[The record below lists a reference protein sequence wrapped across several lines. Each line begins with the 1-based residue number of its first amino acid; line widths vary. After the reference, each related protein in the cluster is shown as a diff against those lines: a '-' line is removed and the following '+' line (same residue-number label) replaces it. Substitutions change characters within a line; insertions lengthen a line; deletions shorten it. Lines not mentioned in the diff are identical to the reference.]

1 MLPKNK
7 IANPTVNLNPNSL
20 LKLKDQRMRS
30 IRNQIRAKSV
40 VKDSKQTKQE
50 FGVLGKQVSSQLGA
64 ESKNKTVNPTVNL
77 NPNSLLKLKDQR
89 MRSIRNQIR
98 AKSVVKDS
106 TQTKQVFEV
115 FGRQVSSQLGQ
126 KEVKHVQNEG
136 QPAVS
141 SKKKSVIKGKNSF
154 PRIVFS
160 RLK

>member
-1 MLPKNK
+1 
-7 IANPTVNLNPNSL
+7 
-20 LKLKDQRMRS
+20 MRS